1 MAVTPAQATA
11 TTDALAGQGSGGF
24 LSDVGDW
31 FQGAAANP
39 RHAVLGALSGISP
52 QEMGRHIAVTG
63 PKRSG
68 TGLRGMA
75 EAGLFDREW
84 LDPYTGAKVT
94 SGGTKGPG
102 GYLQLSAQDIQERSP
117 DAFLGANALLGLGY
131 QGATEA
137 LSAATGQGSYGNIP
151 YRGPGAA
158 QTALSDAW
166 QNYLGLRR
174 GIDPD
179 APTVQEQA
187 YIPPQ
192 FRMPDVDY
200 TPATPIRNVARTHL
214 SYGNTPVLTPAEH
227 IRMNLE
233 AGGRDL
239 RTDAQIPQDFGPETD
254 QPRTNLDGTIT
265 YLTNAEAMASD
276 VQRALDRAGRIGPT
290 PPVTAPEAQLQA
302 LTELAQTDPT
312 IAERYTDPGS
322 QDLIDIATQQESF
335 ANIPETPWTP
345 QAPVIPDISEILKAY
360 VPPPAAPEP
369 DVETFEAPPPKPAPR
384 RVKYTPPKKT
394 AKRKPSQRAPKRTAV
409 QKAVAPKPKP
419 APRRVKFTPPK
430 PKPKTPVRRRKGGK
444 PKVRRVSKAPRRPGG
459 R

>member
-11 TTDALAGQGSGGF
+11 TTDALSGQGSGGF
-24 LSDVGDW
+24 LSGVGDW

-63 PKRSG
+63 PKGSG

-117 DAFLGANALLGLGY
+117 DEFLGANALLGLGY

-151 YRGPGAA
+151 YRGPGAV

-174 GIDPD
+174 GVDPD

-192 FRMPDVDY
+192 FRAPDVDY

-214 SYGNTPVLTPAEH
+214 SYGNTPVLTPAEYL
-227 IRMNLE
+227 RMNLE
-233 AGGRDL
+233 AGGRDV
-239 RTDAQIPQDFGPETD
+239 RDVQIPQDFAVGDESMASTEWNPWIPLGETGWRPNLQGDTIGGPEV
-254 QPRTNLDGTIT
+254 G
-265 YLTNAEAMASD
+265 AETPEQIMASN
-276 VQRALDRAGRIGPT
+276 VAQALATQT
-290 PPVTAPEAQLQA
+290 PRGMPGSARVTPELQA
-302 LTELAQTDPT
+302 
-312 IAERYTDPGS
+312 
-322 QDLIDIATQQESF
+322 
-335 ANIPETPWTP
+335 
-345 QAPVIPDISEILKAY
+345 
-360 VPPPAAPEP
+360 
-369 DVETFEAPPPKPAPR
+369 
-384 RVKYTPPKKT
+384 
-394 AKRKPSQRAPKRTAV
+394 
-409 QKAVAPKPKP
+409 
-419 APRRVKFTPPK
+419 
-430 PKPKTPVRRRKGGK
+430 
-444 PKVRRVSKAPRRPGG
+444 
-459 R
+459 